1 MLTSTDNDALQLQVS
16 RTLDNSGGTVGANGA
31 LDINGGILIND
42 GGKLIAAGTGTSRIH
57 ARQQMQNQRGAWRQH
72 RQQRPAAVER
82 AAAGPAEG
90 QHPRP

>member
-42 GGKLIAAGTGTSRIH
+42 GGKLIAAGTGTSLT
-57 ARQQMQNQRGAWRQH
+57 
-72 RQQRPAAVER
+72 
-82 AAAGPAEG
+82 AGQAGLAPQG
-90 QHPRP
+90 RCRSRRDRR